1 MDRETKRE
9 IIMDYSKDTTH
20 RGLINDDRYFK
31 ENTRSDSCIDN
42 MDMMVKLNNDIIED
56 VLFDGE
62 ACAICTSATSIWS
75 DILIGKT
82 IDEAKKIVDNYNKM
96 INEEEYDKKI
106 LGNLQVFDEI
116 ALQPA
121 RKNCALLPCKTV
133 IKILNDIEGK

>member
-42 MDMMVKLNNDIIED
+42 MDMMVKLINDIIED
-56 VLFDGE
+56 VFFDGE
-62 ACAICTSATSIWS
+62 ACAISTSATSIWS

-96 INEEEYDKKI
+96 INEEEYDKKT

>member
-96 INEEEYDKKI
+96 INEEKYDKKI

>member
-1 MDRETKRE
+1 
-9 IIMDYSKDTTH
+9 
-20 RGLINDDRYFK
+20 
-31 ENTRSDSCIDN
+31 

-96 INEEEYDKKI
+96 INEEEYDKKT

>member
-1 MDRETKRE
+1 MGRETKRE

-31 ENTRSDSCIDN
+31 ENTRSNSCIDN

-96 INEEEYDKKI
+96 INEEEYDKKT

>member
-9 IIMDYSKDTTH
+9 IIMDYIKDTTH

-96 INEEEYDKKI
+96 INEEEYDKKT

>member
-75 DILIGKT
+75 YILIGKT

-96 INEEEYDKKI
+96 INEEEYDKKT

>member
-31 ENTRSDSCIDN
+31 ENTRSYSCIDN

-96 INEEEYDKKI
+96 INEEEYDKKT

-133 IKILNDIEGK
+133 IKIINDIEGK

>member
-42 MDMMVKLNNDIIED
+42 MDMMVKLKNDIIED

-96 INEEEYDKKI
+96 INEEEYDKKT

>member
-42 MDMMVKLNNDIIED
+42 RDMMVKLNNDIIED

-62 ACAICTSATSIWS
+62 AFAICTSATSIWS

>member
-82 IDEAKKIVDNYNKM
+82 IAEAKKIVDNYNKM
-96 INEEEYDKKI
+96 INEEEYDKKT

-133 IKILNDIEGK
+133 IKIINDIEGK

>member
-20 RGLINDDRYFK
+20 RGLINNDRYFK
-31 ENTRSDSCIDN
+31 ENTRSNSCIDN

-82 IDEAKKIVDNYNKM
+82 IDEAKKMVDNYNKM

>member
-82 IDEAKKIVDNYNKM
+82 IDEAKKIVDNYHKM
-96 INEEEYDKKI
+96 IDEEEYDKKT

>member
-96 INEEEYDKKI
+96 INEEEYDKKT

-133 IKILNDIEGK
+133 IKILNNIEGK

>member
-9 IIMDYSKDTTH
+9 IIMDYSRDTTH
-20 RGLINDDRYFK
+20 RGLINDDRYVK

-42 MDMMVKLNNDIIED
+42 MDMMVKVNNDIIED

-96 INEEEYDKKI
+96 VNEEEYDKET

-133 IKILNDIEGK
+133 IKIINDIEGK

>member
-20 RGLINDDRYFK
+20 RGLINDDKYFK

-56 VLFDGE
+56 ALFDGE

-96 INEEEYDKKI
+96 INEEEYDKKT

-133 IKILNDIEGK
+133 IKIINDIEGK

>member
-96 INEEEYDKKI
+96 INEEEYDKKT

-133 IKILNDIEGK
+133 IKILNDIEVK

>member
-82 IDEAKKIVDNYNKM
+82 TDEAKKIVDNYNKM
-96 INEEEYDKKI
+96 INEEEYDKKT

>member
-82 IDEAKKIVDNYNKM
+82 IDEVKKIVDNYNKM
-96 INEEEYDKKI
+96 INEEEYDKMT

-133 IKILNDIEGK
+133 IKIINDIEGK

>member
-82 IDEAKKIVDNYNKM
+82 IDEAKKIVYNYNKM
-96 INEEEYDKKI
+96 INEEEYDKKT

>member
-96 INEEEYDKKI
+96 INEEEYDNKT

>member
-31 ENTRSDSCIDN
+31 ENTRSNSCIDN

-96 INEEEYDKKI
+96 INEEEYDKKT

>member
-31 ENTRSDSCIDN
+31 ENTRSNSCIDN

-96 INEEEYDKKI
+96 INEEEYDKMT

-133 IKILNDIEGK
+133 IKIINDIEGK

>member
-20 RGLINDDRYFK
+20 RGLINDDKYFK

-42 MDMMVKLNNDIIED
+42 MDMMVKLKNDIIED

-96 INEEEYDKKI
+96 INEEEYDKKT

>member
-20 RGLINDDRYFK
+20 RGLINDDRYIK

-96 INEEEYDKKI
+96 INEEECDKKT

-133 IKILNDIEGK
+133 IKIINDIEGK

>member
-82 IDEAKKIVDNYNKM
+82 IAEVKKIVDNYNKM

-133 IKILNDIEGK
+133 IKIINDIEGK